1 MIRNASS
8 RILIDDIFLKY
19 FLGYEDR
26 FYRYESAGGV
36 SQGCPID
43 YLTIPVTFKN
53 SKSYVKLTGYE
64 GADRLNVSLEFR
76 TYEENGLLVYHGFR
90 YINLIIIIM
99 EIYICFMNL

>member
-1 MIRNASS
+1 MIKNASS
-8 RILIDDIFLKY
+8 GILIDDIFLKY